1 MRDALILAALVVDP
15 TWFDRKIAPRLDGY
29 PDRGSCWSWT
39 GATDPLGYGHVGL
52 PGTKAP
58 TVLTHRVV
66 WLVANGPIADAL
78 VIDHDGP
85 SGCHNRGCANPAH
98 LQAVTQAVNI
108 ANGPTTNSCKTRC
121 PAGHELGGSNV
132 LPVHIRAGWRSCREC
147 RRDRSREQSRAIT
160 AAVRALGI
168 RRADYL
174 ATYGFSARVAQE
186 LITSTQLE
194 GARP

>member
-15 TWFDRKIAPRLDGY
+15 TWF
-29 PDRGSCWSWT
+29 
-39 GATDPLGYGHVGL
+39 
-52 PGTKAP
+52 
-58 TVLTHRVV
+58 
-66 WLVANGPIADAL
+66 
-78 VIDHDGP
+78 
-85 SGCHNRGCANPAH
+85 
-98 LQAVTQAVNI
+98 
-108 ANGPTTNSCKTRC
+108 
-121 PAGHELGGSNV
+121 
-132 LPVHIRAGWRSCREC
+132 EC